1 MISAARSSN
10 AVGAPA
16 PGPPEGPNARP
27 SGSLLRPPA
36 PSSRPGGPNAR
47 PSGSLLRPPEP
58 PGRERSDEILS
69 GPVAICLDRPVLS
82 LDRPF
87 TYELDRDLGGGVGS
101 LVQVPFHGK
110 LVRGW
115 VLGGTDD
122 VPQRTLR
129 VRRLVSPVPQFDAS
143 MLELCR
149 WVSERYVAPLASVI
163 VRSHPP
169 RVASEDA
176 RPGVAYDAPHPDVRS
191 EALAGYANGDALAA
205 ALRDGTGT
213 FVVRNAPGEEAALA
227 VGCISR
233 ARAAGRTAILIVP
246 EVDPLP
252 ATAAAVLDAFGD
264 GVACF
269 FGGDKRSR
277 YRMWLDIARGR
288 YPVVVGTRSAVFA
301 PLRDLGVV
309 VVSREHHVL
318 HREERSPY
326 FHVREVAAARA
337 RIHLATCVLLSV
349 MPSLEAMAL
358 DHVDIE
364 PRERTWPPVEV
375 VKPGPE
381 GRAPRL
387 VASLRSAVRAFLYE
401 PLRGYGVA
409 RVCRACG
416 EPAACAACGGAL
428 RSERGAMRCVVC
440 GADGRCPN
448 CGSSNFGLARGGAER
463 VEEWARRV
471 ASVPVTHL
479 ATGDKGRP
487 PRDGEVVVG
496 GIDAVKDFGALGLD
510 LVGIL
515 NADAS
520 LRRPGIAARERALS
534 TWAEVAAWAA
544 PGGRAI
550 VQTTHPNDPAVQAL
564 VVGKPDRFARTERT
578 RLEEAGF
585 PVGAPVFRV
594 VGEVEL
600 EAELG
605 ALPHRTMLV
614 SSDGEHTLCLVALDP
629 NDLRA
634 FGDGIRRL
642 AERGIV
648 SRVEAE
654 PHL

>member
-1 MISAARSSN
+1 MISAARSGN
-10 AVGAPA
+10 AVDAPA
-16 PGPPEGPNARP
+16 PSP
-27 SGSLLRPPA
+27 
-36 PSSRPGGPNAR
+36 PGGPNAR
-47 PSGSLLRPPEP
+47 PSGSLPPVP
-58 PGRERSDEILS
+58 SVRERSVEILS
-69 GPVAICLDRPVLS
+69 GPVAICVDRPLLS

-87 TYELDRDLGGGVGS
+87 TYELDGDLGGGVGS
-101 LVQVPFHGK
+101 LVQVPFHGR

-115 VLGGTDD
+115 VLGRTDD

-129 VRRLVSPVPQFDAS
+129 VRRVVSPVRQFDAS

-176 RPGVAYDAPHPDVRS
+176 RPGVAYDPPHVDVRS
-191 EALAGYANGDALAA
+191 DVLSGYANGDGLAA

-213 FVVRNAPGEEAALA
+213 FVVRNAPGEEAAIA
-227 VGCISR
+227 VGCIAG

-246 EVDPLP
+246 EVDPMP
-252 ATAAAVLDAFGD
+252 ATVAAVLAAFGD

-309 VVSREHHVL
+309 VVSREQHVL

-349 MPSLEAMAL
+349 MPSLEAVAL

-428 RSERGAMRCVVC
+428 RSERGEMRCVVC
-440 GADGRCPN
+440 GTDARCPK
-448 CGSSNFGLARGGAER
+448 CGSSNLGIARGGAER
-463 VEEWARRV
+463 VEEWARGV
-471 ASVPVTHL
+471 AWVPVTHL
-479 ATGDKGRP
+479 APGDTSRP
-487 PRDGEVVVG
+487 PGDGEVVVG
-496 GIDAVKDFGALGLD
+496 GIDAVKDFGAVGLD

-520 LRRPGIAARERALS
+520 LRRAGIAARERALS
-534 TWAEVAAWAA
+534 TWAEVAAWAS
-544 PGGRAI
+544 PNGRVI

-594 VGEVEL
+594 VGGVEL

-634 FGDGIRRL
+634 FGDGVRRL